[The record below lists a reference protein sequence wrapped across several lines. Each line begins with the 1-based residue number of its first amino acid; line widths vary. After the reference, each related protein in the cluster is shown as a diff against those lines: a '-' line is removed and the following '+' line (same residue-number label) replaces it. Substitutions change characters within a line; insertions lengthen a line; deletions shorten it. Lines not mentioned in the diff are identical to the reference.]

1 MAAQI
6 QEDLSPKLVQLIQAD
21 SRFLTDLK
29 RGLVTKV
36 AVGDGMNSGDGEY
49 YLKCGRSALDCINI
63 SLKYAIKN
71 PEKLESVLDFGCGFG
86 RITRWLLAAFPS
98 ARLVGMDVD
107 AKAVEATRALYNI
120 PVHQIDR
127 DWKNTPENERFDL
140 IWVGSL
146 FTHIGEDQ
154 SKRLLYLLLKLLK
167 PGGVLATTIHGNYVL
182 GRLTSR
188 EKTYNLDEAG
198 VTQMLSQF
206 EKTQYGFA
214 SYDKHTRYGV
224 SVTTTQKFMDIG
236 VSVKLKPLVF
246 IDRGWVRHQDFVA
259 FYR

>member
-6 QEDLSPKLVQLIQAD
+6 QEDLSPKLMQIIQAD
-21 SRFLTDLK
+21 PRFLSDLK
-29 RGLVTKV
+29 RGLITKV
-36 AVGDGMNSGDGEY
+36 AAGDGMNSGDGEY

-63 SLKYAIKN
+63 SLNYAIKK
-71 PEKLESVLDFGCGFG
+71 PEKLESVLDFACGFG
-86 RITRWLLAAFPS
+86 RITRWLLAAFPA
-98 ARLVGMDVD
+98 ARVVGMDVD
-107 AKAVEATRALYNI
+107 SNAVEAARTLYNI
-120 PVHQIDR
+120 PVHHIDR
-127 DWKNTPENERFDL
+127 DWGNIPEDRFDL

-167 PGGVLATTIHGNYVL
+167 PGGVLATTIHGQYVV
-182 GRLTSR
+182 GRVTSR

-198 VTQMLSQF
+198 VVKMLDEYNQ
-206 EKTQYGFA
+206 KQYGFA
-214 SYDKHTRYGV
+214 SYDKHTKYGV
-224 SVTTTQKFMDIG
+224 SITTPQKFMDLG
-236 VSVKLKPLVF
+236 TSVKLKPLVF